1 MMIKGVLIDYGGT
14 IDTNGLHWGSVLW
27 DAYQKFDV
35 GITKEQFSK
44 AYSFGERSLA
54 INPIIKPSHS
64 FYDTL
69 ELKIEQ
75 QFQFLKENG
84 SDLPHELIKSIAK
97 ECNDFALATVR
108 KAKPVLQELANQ
120 YPVILV
126 SNFYGNIN
134 RVLEVFEIESF
145 FQEIIESAVV
155 KVRKPDPKIYQLGVE
170 ALGLTPEECVVIG
183 DSFTKDIVPAKTIGC
198 KAIWINVAGWED
210 TTVNHAGPYQADAE
224 IKDFSEVQAIINQL
238 NK

>member
-1 MMIKGVLIDYGGT
+1 MIKGVLIDYGGT

-27 DAYQKFDV
+27 SAYQKFES
-35 GITKEQFSK
+35 GITKEEFSK

-69 ELKIEQ
+69 ELKVEQ
-75 QFQFLKENG
+75 QFQFLKDNG
-84 SDLPHELIKSIAK
+84 SELPAELIKAIAK
-97 ECNDFALATVR
+97 ECNDFALETVR
-108 KAKPVLQELANQ
+108 KAKPVLQELASQ

-145 FQEIIESAVV
+145 FQEIVESAVV

-170 ALGLTPEECVVIG
+170 ALGLKPEECVVIG

-210 TTVNHAGPYQADAE
+210 TTVNHEGPYQADAE
-224 IKDFSEVQAIINQL
+224 IKDFSQVPGIINQL